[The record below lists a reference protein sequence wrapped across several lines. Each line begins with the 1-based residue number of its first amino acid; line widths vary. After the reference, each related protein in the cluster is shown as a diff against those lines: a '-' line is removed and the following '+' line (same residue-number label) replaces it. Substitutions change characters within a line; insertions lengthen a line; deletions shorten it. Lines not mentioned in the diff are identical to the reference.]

1 MNDPE
6 AFDERL
12 EEILEMIL
20 AIARQDFGAR
30 VRAVGAPDDR
40 LDAIAVGLNMLAEEL
55 ASEVAS
61 RAELER
67 AHAELQVAQA
77 RLVHAGKL
85 AAIGQLASGVAH
97 EINNPATCIEAVLEI
112 VRRGHDQL
120 QRPPGAGDPAV
131 AADTL
136 SGIRAALE
144 DGQEAI
150 NRIRRLTGDLR
161 TFARADDEQMVP
173 VNLDEIVRVSARLAA
188 PTVRPRAQL
197 VLELAEVG
205 PVIGNRGRLG
215 QVITNLLVNAAQAI
229 GEGNPEGNAVVVSTA
244 VVGDEVCLA
253 VEDTGPGIPPALAGR
268 IFEPFFT
275 TKPEGVGTGL
285 GLALVAEIVQAHRGR
300 IALARGQRGGARFE
314 VLLPIDR
321 TARGPAVA
329 RPPAEAPEHIRLLL
343 VDDEPMM
350 LRLLKRLLGRREV
363 VTAGGGVEAIDLLGR
378 DRAFDVIFCDL
389 QMPGQDGAA
398 VYEAVKQLQPELLD
412 RFVFTT
418 GGGVSARARE
428 FLARVQPRVLS
439 KPFAIEELF
448 ALINEIAGGE
458 RP

>member
-1 MNDPE
+1 LNDPE

-30 VRAVGAPDDR
+30 VRVLGSPDDR

-67 AHAELQVAQA
+67 AHAELKVAQA

-97 EINNPATCIEAVLEI
+97 EINNPAMCIEAVLEI
-112 VRRGHDQL
+112 MRRGDDQ
-120 QRPPGAGDPAV
+120 PGF
-131 AADTL
+131 
-136 SGIRAALE
+136 RAALE
-144 DGQEAI
+144 DGQEAV

-161 TFARADDEQMVP
+161 TFARADDEQMAP
-173 VNLDEIVRVSARLAA
+173 VNLDELVRVSARLAA
-188 PTVRPRAQL
+188 PTVRPRADL

-229 GEGNPEGNAVVVSTA
+229 GEGAPQDNAVVVSTA
-244 VVGDEVCLA
+244 VVGDDVCLA
-253 VEDTGPGIPPALAGR
+253 VEDTGPGIPPALTGR

-300 IALARGQRGGARFE
+300 ISVTRGQRGGARFE
-314 VLLPIDR
+314 VFLPIDR
-321 TARGPAVA
+321 TARGPAVT
-329 RPPAEAPEHIRLLL
+329 RPLAEAPEHVRLLL
-343 VDDEPMM
+343 IDDEPMM

-363 VTAGGGVEAIDLLGR
+363 VTAGGGAEAIDLLGR
-378 DRAFDVIFCDL
+378 DRAFDVILCDL

-398 VYEAVKQLQPELLD
+398 VYEALQRLQPELLD

-428 FLARVQPRVLS
+428 FLARVQPRVLT
-439 KPFAIEELF
+439 KPFAIDELF
-448 ALINEIAGGE
+448 ALINEIAASR